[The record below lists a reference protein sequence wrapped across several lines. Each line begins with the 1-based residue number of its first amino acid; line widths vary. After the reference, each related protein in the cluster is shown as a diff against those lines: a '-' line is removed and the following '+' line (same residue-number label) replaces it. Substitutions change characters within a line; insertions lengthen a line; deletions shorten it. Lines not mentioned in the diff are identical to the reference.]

1 MAGVFT
7 ELQKQKLIHMF
18 ELLDVDGNGVLEYED
33 FRMVVDTMAA
43 ERGWNSANRRYRS
56 LVASNRRL
64 WKMISRPI
72 DIDDDGSITLI
83 EWLAFHIR
91 AFVSSPQHENFKPE
105 FSSALSATAK
115 FFCDMLDS
123 DGDGKVSLED
133 YILFCGAYNVG
144 PDEAR
149 QAFAL
154 FDRDG
159 SGDITQEEVEAMVK
173 EFYLSEDPESLGN
186 RFFGS
191 L

>member
-18 ELLDVDGNGVLEYED
+18 ELLDVDGNGVLEYDD
-33 FRMVVDTMAA
+33 FRMVVDTMAE
-43 ERGWNSANRRYRS
+43 ERGWNSANRRYRA

-72 DIDDDGSITLI
+72 DIDDDGSITLM

-91 AFVSSPQHENFKPE
+91 AFVSNPEHENFQPE
-105 FSSALSATAK
+105 FSGALSATAR

-123 DGDGKVSLED
+123 DGDGKVSLDD
-133 YILFCGAYNVG
+133 YILFCGAYNVE

-173 EFYLSEDPESLGN
+173 EFYLSEDPNALGN